1 MTQHRIF
8 IGTLALA
15 VAAAACGREA
25 AGPAVDQTM
34 TGNIFVSVQTDTGNA
49 AVPTYSGRAGITVL
63 VYPEGDPVFVRRAAT
78 GTGGALTIRG
88 LPVGTYVV
96 KPAVRDFTT
105 FATPESTI
113 VEVEWGVTDSS
124 SVFRFR
130 QGGRIAGFIGVS
142 FLTDSGPV
150 TRRFG
155 AGKTVRLL
163 REVSPGNYEI
173 VATTTTDAG
182 GNYEFVAA
190 PFAQPLAIQFES
202 GEAGI
207 FDQLVF
213 VSSRVPADTLQAI
226 TQDEV
231 LYRGVPSGAG
241 VGLGGGSVTQNLLFG
256 LQSTIAGRVWRD
268 MNRNAV
274 YDGASENLI
283 AGDTITF
290 QLRSEDNA
298 RVVATGRATAT
309 AANLP
314 GYGAGTQGFLFS
326 NVAPGTYKIV
336 AVPSLS
342 KFPATPGFTFRADTI
357 TVSVTDP
364 HQRQVAPYPLTPVP

>member
-1 MTQHRIF
+1 MTQHRIL

-15 VAAAACGREA
+15 IVAAACGREA
-25 AGPAVDQTM
+25 AGPAVDQSA
-34 TGNIFVSVQTDTGNA
+34 TGDIFVSVLTDTSNA
-49 AVPTYSGRAGITVL
+49 AVPNYAGRSGITVL
-63 VYPEGDPVFVRRAAT
+63 VYPEGESVLLRRAST

-88 LPVGTYVV
+88 LPPGDYVV
-96 KPAVRDFTT
+96 KPLVRDFTV
-105 FATPESTI
+105 FDGPESTF
-113 VEVEWGVTDSS
+113 VTVDSGATDSS

-142 FLTDSGPV
+142 YLTDSGPV

-155 AGKTVRLL
+155 AGKTVTLL
-163 REVSPGNYEI
+163 RETAPGVYEE

-182 GNYEFVAA
+182 GNYEFIAA
-190 PFAQPLAIQFES
+190 PFTQPLAIRFQS
-202 GEAGI
+202 GEDGI
-207 FDQLVF
+207 FDELVF
-213 VSSRVPADTLQAI
+213 VSSRVPADTVQTI
-226 TQDEV
+226 TQEEV
-231 LYRGVPSGAG
+231 LYRGVTTGAT
-241 VGLGGGSVTQNLLFG
+241 GLGGGSVTQNLLFG

-290 QLRSEDNA
+290 QLRSADNE
-298 RVVATGRATAT
+298 RVVSTGRATAT

-357 TVSVTDP
+357 TVTVTDS

>member
-1 MTQHRIF
+1 MTQRRIF

-34 TGNIFVSVQTDTGNA
+34 TGNIFVSVLTDTGNA
-49 AVPTYSGRAGITVL
+49 ATPTYSGRSGVTVL
-63 VYPEGDPVFVRRAAT
+63 VYPEGDSVFVRRAST

-96 KPAVRDFTT
+96 KPAVRPFTT
-105 FATPESTI
+105 FASPESTV

-142 FLTDSGPV
+142 FLTDSGPIV
-150 TRRFG
+150 RRFG
-155 AGKTVRLL
+155 AGKSVKLL
-163 REVSPGNYEI
+163 REVAPGTYEE

-182 GNYEFVAA
+182 GNYEFVAP
-190 PFAQPLAIQFES
+190 PFTEPLAITFES
-202 GEAGI
+202 GEEGI

-213 VSSRVPADTLQAI
+213 VSSRVPADTVQTI
-226 TQDEV
+226 TQEEV
-231 LYRGVPSGAG
+231 RFRGFTTGAT
-241 VGLGGGSVTQNLLFG
+241 GLGGGNVTQNLLFG

-268 MNRNAV
+268 LNRNAV
-274 YDGASENLI
+274 YDGAGENLI
-283 AGDTITF
+283 TGDSITF

-298 RVVATGRATAT
+298 RVVATTRATAT

-314 GYGAGTQGFLFS
+314 GYGAGTQGFVFT
-326 NVAPGTYKIV
+326 NVAPGTYNIV
-336 AVPSLS
+336 AVPALS
-342 KFPATPGFTFRADTI
+342 RFAATPGFTFRADTI
-357 TVSVTDP
+357 TVTVTDT
-364 HQRQVAPYPLTPVP
+364 HQRQVAPYPITPVP